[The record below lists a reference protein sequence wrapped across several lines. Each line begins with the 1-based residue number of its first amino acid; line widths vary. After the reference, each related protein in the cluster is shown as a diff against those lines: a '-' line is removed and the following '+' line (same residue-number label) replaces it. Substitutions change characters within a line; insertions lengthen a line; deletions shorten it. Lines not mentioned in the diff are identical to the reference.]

1 MITMKTKITVLLF
14 TAAVCLA
21 AFTLEAVA
29 AARQAGR
36 VYVMT
41 NKAHNSVLVF
51 DRATDG
57 SLSFL
62 QEVTTKGEGT
72 GVTLDPLQSQGSVAL
87 AADSK
92 VLLAVNAASGEL
104 SALRVTGTGLEFGS
118 KVLSGGDFPVSV
130 TVNNGLVYV
139 LNQLGTPSISGF
151 TVNDDAQLEAIASS
165 TRALAGGALAQPA
178 QVTFTP
184 NGTQLIVTEKGT
196 RLLDIFDV
204 LASGQTDGPFPQV
217 SRGFTPFGFAF
228 GPSNSVIISEVE
240 NRFPL
245 KSTASSYRLTGT
257 DHLQPV
263 SPTVP
268 THQTAAC
275 WVTVTGNIAWVV
287 NTGSATITSFQIGA
301 DGSISVLNPVAAF
314 TGDGSSPIDAAASS
328 DGSFLYVLLSATGQI
343 AIYGINGG
351 TLTPLSVVS
360 GLPLTIQGIVAR

>member
-1 MITMKTKITVLLF
+1 MVTMKTKIAVLLF
-14 TAAVCLA
+14 TAVLCLTG
-21 AFTLEAVA
+21 FTVEAVA
-29 AARQAGR
+29 AAGQAGR

-51 DRATDG
+51 DRAADG
-57 SLSFL
+57 SLTFL
-62 QEVTTKGEGT
+62 QEVMTQGEGT

-87 AADSK
+87 ATDSK

-104 SALRVTGTGLEFGS
+104 TAFRVTDAGLEFGS

-139 LNQLGTPSISGF
+139 LNQLGTPNIAGF
-151 TVNDDAQLEAIASS
+151 TLNNGQLQKLAGSN
-165 TRALAGGALAQPA
+165 RALAGGALAQPA
-178 QVTFTP
+178 QVSFTP
-184 NGTQLIVTEKGT
+184 DGTQLIVTEKGT
-196 RLLDIFDV
+196 RSLDIFAV

-228 GPSNSVIISEVE
+228 GPSNTVIISEVE

-257 DHLQPV
+257 NHLQPV
-263 SPTVP
+263 SRTVP
-268 THQTAAC
+268 AHQTAAC
-275 WVTVTGNIAWVV
+275 WVAVTGNIAWVV

-301 DGSISVLNPVAAF
+301 DSSINVLNPVAAF

-328 DGSFLYVLLSATGQI
+328 DGNFLYVLLSATGEI

-360 GLPLTIQGIVAR
+360 GLPLSIQGIVAR